1 MADTAHESDTGGV
14 SPPPDNSWRRR
25 YWRRN
30 LRLMVVLLVIW
41 FVVSFGFGILLI
53 EPLNSIEIL
62 GFPLGLWFAQQGSI
76 YTFVILILVY
86 ALRMDRLDDEF
97 GVSERDGNG
106 DRLRATSRAGP
117 SSSSS

>member
-1 MADTAHESDTGGV
+1 MADMRDTQGGS
-14 SPPPDNSWRRR
+14 SPPPEEPATDNGWRKE

-41 FVVSFGFGILLI
+41 FTVSFGFGILLI
-53 EPLNSIEIL
+53 EPLNTIEIF

-86 ALRMDRLDDEF
+86 ALKMDRLDDEF
-97 GVSERDGNG
+97 GVAERDEDGA
-106 DRLRATSRAGP
+106 RL
-117 SSSSS
+117 